1 MYFGGKSSLYS
12 ENGPREQEG
21 GYSESQVEEGKGQ
34 IKGGV
39 FGFWDNSQDLKKFFT
54 CSLEAMSLSY
64 SGYVPRKKDLGGR
77 DLRAYLVNLVGQEVK

>member
-39 FGFWDNSQDLKKFFT
+39 FGF
-54 CSLEAMSLSY
+54 
-64 SGYVPRKKDLGGR
+64 
-77 DLRAYLVNLVGQEVK
+77 

>member
-1 MYFGGKSSLYS
+1 MALKSRMRSKIFSTMYFGGKSSLYS

-39 FGFWDNSQDLKKFFT
+39 FGF
-54 CSLEAMSLSY
+54 
-64 SGYVPRKKDLGGR
+64 
-77 DLRAYLVNLVGQEVK
+77 